1 MFVCLK
7 KLMII
12 CCTNTNLSSFG
23 TYIFTEIPTPTTVAT
38 TPPTTQ
44 STTTQTLGKLTYLC
58 TNINSG
64 VIGSQALR

>member
-1 MFVCLK
+1 MFVYLK

-12 CCTNTNLSSFG
+12 YVVLTQILALLVL
-23 TYIFTEIPTPTTVAT
+23 IFTEIPTPTTVAT

-58 TNINSG
+58 TNINFG